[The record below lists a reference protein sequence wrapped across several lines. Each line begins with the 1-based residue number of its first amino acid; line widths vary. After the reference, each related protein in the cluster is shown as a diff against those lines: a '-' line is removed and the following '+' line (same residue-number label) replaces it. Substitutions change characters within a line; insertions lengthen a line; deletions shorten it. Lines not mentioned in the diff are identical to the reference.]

1 MNSHKLALVLIPLLG
16 LVGLLA
22 WVLRKRRRLSG
33 WSRAAGVVIGLRCSG
48 RVPAPVV
55 RFHSSDGREF
65 THASNTGSNLPGF
78 RVGEA
83 VVVLYDPA
91 DPSRA
96 VLATFF
102 QLWFGECFVALALVV
117 GLVFTVLHALGLIR

>member
-1 MNSHKLALVLIPLLG
+1 M
-16 LVGLLA
+16 
-22 WVLRKRRRLSG
+22 
-33 WSRAAGVVIGLRCSG
+33 VIGFRCSG

-65 THASNTGSNLPGF
+65 THASNTGSNVPGF

-91 DPSRA
+91 DPNRA
-96 VLATFF
+96 VIPTFF
-102 QLWFGECFVALALVV
+102 QLWFGECFTALVFIV
-117 GLVFTVLHALGLIR
+117 GLVFSILIGLGIIR